1 MADVREN
8 FEEKYTKI
16 IENFQQKLMDADN
29 FHGGDRPDYKEFW
42 QAWRQQGPAMLNL
55 TKELMSYFQDTDN
68 WYKENKFNDLIV
80 GTEPK
85 IGIIGTKKNGEEK
98 NIKVTFKYL

>member
-8 FEEKYTKI
+8 FEEKYTKV

-55 TKELMSYFQDTDN
+55 TKELMTYFKDTDN
-68 WYKENKFNDLIV
+68 WYKENKH
-80 GTEPK
+80 
-85 IGIIGTKKNGEEK
+85 IIDRAMYEEGAREAELEYQQDVK
-98 NIKVTFKYL
+98 RGLYGDG

>member
-55 TKELMSYFQDTDN
+55 TKAVSYTH
-68 WYKENKFNDLIV
+68 LTLPTILLV
-80 GTEPK
+80 
-85 IGIIGTKKNGEEK
+85 
-98 NIKVTFKYL
+98 

>member
-8 FEEKYTKI
+8 FEEKYTKV

-42 QAWRQQGPAMLNL
+42 LAMRKEGPMILNA
-55 TKELMSYFQDTDN
+55 T
-68 WYKENKFNDLIV
+68 
-80 GTEPK
+80 
-85 IGIIGTKKNGEEK
+85 
-98 NIKVTFKYL
+98 KYLFAEHLRVKDNG

>member
-8 FEEKYTKI
+8 FEEKYTKV

-42 QAWRQQGPAMLNL
+42 QAMRLEGPMILNA
-55 TKELMSYFQDTDN
+55 TKHLFAEHLRNKDN
-68 WYKENKFNDLIV
+68 
-80 GTEPK
+80 G
-85 IGIIGTKKNGEEK
+85 
-98 NIKVTFKYL
+98 